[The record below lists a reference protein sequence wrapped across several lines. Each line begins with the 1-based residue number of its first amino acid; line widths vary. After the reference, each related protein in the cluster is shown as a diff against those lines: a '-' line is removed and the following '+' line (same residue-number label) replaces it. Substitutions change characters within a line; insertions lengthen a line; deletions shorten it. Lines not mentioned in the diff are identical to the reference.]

1 MVLSEEA
8 QVQVS
13 RPDPALVESKHGSL
27 RMMAASL
34 RQLGPCKAVILI
46 TGSLTLVPR
55 SKDQNEPMP
64 R

>member
-8 QVQVS
+8 QAQIS
-13 RPDPALVESKHGSL
+13 RPDPALVKSNHGSL

-34 RQLGPCKAVILI
+34 RQLSPSKAVILI
-46 TGSLTLVPR
+46 SGSLTLVPR
-55 SKDQNEPMP
+55 SKYQNEPMP